1 MFIKWAYSSRWVEG
15 VLIRVVTHESGTSS
29 WILVHRRWESRGDIL
44 VRVRSLPL
52 ASETLA
58 VSSFER
64 IVVENVFLANNRMK
78 FLKANR

>member
-1 MFIKWAYSSRWVEG
+1 M
-15 VLIRVVTHESGTSS
+15 
-29 WILVHRRWESRGDIL
+29 HRRGESRGDIL

-78 FLKANR
+78 FLKANRRTYLYARKEHQSLAYSASSGGRGFARD